1 MNILTFLGQSP
12 IVISLTL
19 TFIIMAV
26 GLLVAATY
34 IKDKTS
40 KIIPTMLG
48 VVLIAFP
55 IVMFLLLSHQIV
67 NENNTQTASIDTV
80 SYTHLTLPTKA

>member
-67 NENNTQTASIDTV
+67 NENNTQTASIDTQQV
-80 SYTHLTLPTKA
+80 ENHTKM